1 MKMPQPFTHFPWFIC
16 MWGAISH
23 NAVRAQP
30 PFSCCILNL
39 VKSCRSKS
47 KFRRRVQ
54 MQLIAQNR
62 IYFDVLLQI
71 LVIDSKLKG
80 TYTRPMDFWWAFPKL
95 YRFLKNCL
103 SLTFSR
109 LFMVHELGLVHEL
122 GTHRYWW
129 RLFQKWTFL
138 CIIMVL
144 GCMRNGTPVL
154 WYCGPRVVSHVNSS
168 VKI

>member
-30 PFSCCILNL
+30 PSSCCILNL

-47 KFRRRVQ
+47 KFRRRVE
-54 MQLIAQNR
+54 MQLIALNR

-80 TYTRPMDFWWAFPKL
+80 TYTLPMDFWWAFPKL

-109 LFMVHELGLVHEL
+109 LWMVHELGLVHEL
-122 GTHRYWW
+122 GTHR
-129 RLFQKWTFL
+129 RLKYYYKTLREWSFL
-138 CIIMVL
+138 GV
-144 GCMRNGTPVL
+144 P
-154 WYCGPRVVSHVNSS
+154 Y
-168 VKI
+168 